1 MIMLNSKQNIYKY
14 LLNSSRFCY
23 ISFTEDIKLLKV
35 FTKKLIRNC
44 DDVYDFGYRTSG
56 IYDIF
61 TGERVI
67 KTFCEL
73 ELTGN
78 NSWLVSRSYCF
89 RQQQGTQS

>member
-1 MIMLNSKQNIYKY
+1 MILFNSKQNIYKY

-23 ISFTEDIKLLKV
+23 FSFTEDVKLLKV

-67 KTFCEL
+67 QTFCEL
-73 ELTGN
+73 EQIRK
-78 NSWLVSRSYCF
+78 NSWLVSRSYSF
-89 RQQQGTQS
+89 RQQQGTLS

>member
-1 MIMLNSKQNIYKY
+1 MILINSKKNIYNY

-23 ISFTEDIKLLKV
+23 FTFTEDVKLLKV
-35 FTKKLIRNC
+35 FTKILSANC
-44 DDVYDFGYRTSG
+44 DDVYEFGYRASG

-67 KTFCEL
+67 ETFCEL
-73 ELTGN
+73 EQIRN

-89 RQQQGTQS
+89 RQQQGTLS